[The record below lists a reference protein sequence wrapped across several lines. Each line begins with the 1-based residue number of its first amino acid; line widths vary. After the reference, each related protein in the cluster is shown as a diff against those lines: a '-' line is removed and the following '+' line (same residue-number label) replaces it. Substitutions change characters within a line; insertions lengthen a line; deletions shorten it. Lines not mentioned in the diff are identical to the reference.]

1 MNKLYMTRGIND
13 EIADNENFAKEI
25 CDIIKRFKAQDW
37 GALCQEDKQMNEDAL
52 KSGNGRILAAY
63 NTSVKK
69 VYVITDGLKTE
80 YEATTILFAEEY

>member
-1 MNKLYMTRGIND
+1 MTKMYMTKGIND
-13 EIADNENFAKEI
+13 EIADNEQFAKEI
-25 CDIIKRFKAQDW
+25 CDIVERFAAKDW
-37 GALCQEDKQMNEDAL
+37 GILCDDDKQMNEDAL
-52 KSGNGRILAAY
+52 INGGRIFAAY

>member
-37 GALCQEDKQMNEDAL
+37 GELCQEDKQMNEDAL
-52 KSGNGRILAAY
+52 KNGNGRILAAY
-63 NTSVKK
+63 NTSVRK
-69 VYVITDGLKTE
+69 VYVITDGLKTD

>member
-37 GALCQEDKQMNEDAL
+37 GELCQEDKQMNEDTL
-52 KSGNGRILAAY
+52 KNGNGRILAAY

>member
-37 GALCQEDKQMNEDAL
+37 GELCDDDKQMNEDAL
-52 KSGNGRILAAY
+52 RNGNGRVFAAY
-63 NTSVKK
+63 NTSVRK
-69 VYVITDGLKTE
+69 VYVITDGLKTD